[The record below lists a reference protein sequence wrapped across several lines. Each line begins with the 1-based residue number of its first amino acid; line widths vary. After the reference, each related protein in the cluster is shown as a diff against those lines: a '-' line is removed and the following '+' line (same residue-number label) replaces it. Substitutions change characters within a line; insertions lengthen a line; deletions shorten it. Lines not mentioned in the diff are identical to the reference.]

1 MDKATNYAGD
11 YYSAIN
17 QDHEALKKNVDDF
30 PVSSLAQFLLLY
42 HYKISNDSDFKD
54 LAKQTAPYLSNSFW
68 IEYQLF
74 QAENSTH
81 NNSINIPDSKN
92 PGEEKVS
99 FEDSKNEMPSDEI
112 QQTLRSEFHTENEQ
126 DGLPVNEVLKEIPE
140 TSEEENIEAAAE
152 NQEGELPVQ
161 VNEEIMPIS
170 NSESNS
176 ESETIEE
183 EGRAVRLEENMVA
196 ASPQSTVV
204 STESEE
210 NNDSLKEREEEK
222 IEEEKSVNEIEIPEV
237 HNVDSSEK
245 NLNVSNFS
253 EENDE
258 EEDLF
263 EPLHTVDYFASQG
276 IKISENALNDNLGK
290 QVKSFTAWL
299 KSMKKLHPGQIP
311 EQNEVVERLIQA
323 SSEVSNQ
330 NANVLTEA
338 MAEVLVK
345 QGKQE
350 KAIEMY
356 QKLSLLNPSKS
367 AYFAAKIESLKTV

>member
-30 PVSSLAQFLLLY
+30 PVSSLAHFLLLY

-54 LAKQTAPYLSNSFW
+54 VAKQTAPYLSNSFW

-81 NNSINIPDSKN
+81 NNSINIADSKN
-92 PGEEKVS
+92 PGEEEVS
-99 FEDSKNEMPSDEI
+99 LEDSKNEVPSDEN
-112 QQTLRSEFHTENEQ
+112 QQALPSEFHTENEQ

-140 TSEEENIEAAAE
+140 TSEEENIEAAE
-152 NQEGELPVQ
+152 KPEGELPVE
-161 VNEEIMPIS
+161 VNEEITPI
-170 NSESNS
+170 SNS

-183 EGRAVRLEENMVA
+183 EERAVPLEENMVA

-204 STESEE
+204 SAESEE

-237 HNVDSSEK
+237 HNVDSPEK